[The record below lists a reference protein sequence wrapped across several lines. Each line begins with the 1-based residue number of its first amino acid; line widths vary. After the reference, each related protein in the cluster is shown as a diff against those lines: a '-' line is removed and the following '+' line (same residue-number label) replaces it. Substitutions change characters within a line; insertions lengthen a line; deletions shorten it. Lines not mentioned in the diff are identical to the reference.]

1 MSRRYGVLVR
11 TMQHVD
17 AFVDVM
23 RGGAIGG
30 GTCGKAGGRGKV
42 VRVTAERVRQCERWH
57 KGKAVER

>member
-11 TMQHVD
+11 TMQRVD

-30 GTCGKAGGRGKV
+30 TCGKAGGRGKV
-42 VRVTAERVRQCERWH
+42 VREVAERVRQCERWR

>member
-11 TMQHVD
+11 TMQRID

-23 RGGAIGG
+23 GG
-30 GTCGKAGGRGKV
+30 GDRGPCGKAGGRRKV
-42 VRVTAERVRQCERWH
+42 VRVTAERVRQCERWR